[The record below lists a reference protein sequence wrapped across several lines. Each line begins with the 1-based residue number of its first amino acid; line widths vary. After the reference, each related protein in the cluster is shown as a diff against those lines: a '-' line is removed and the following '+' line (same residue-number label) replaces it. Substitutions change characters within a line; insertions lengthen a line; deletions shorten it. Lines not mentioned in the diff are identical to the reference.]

1 MLGVKG
7 VVIVLAA
14 LVFAPAAHAG
24 GPFMQVGAAEDNP
37 KQATLVAA
45 KAKMTLAQ
53 LAGLRTIRLTVLW
66 RPGLEAPAP
75 AEREALENAA
85 GAGRLTG
92 ISTVVSVY
100 PFGSSVTPLTPAA
113 RAEFAAFSAAVVRL
127 GFLDLIVGNE
137 PNLNRFWLPQF
148 AADGSNAAATSFL
161 PLLAETYD
169 AVKAVQPRAR
179 IWGLGLSPRGSDNPA
194 LSRHTHSPTAFI
206 RDLGTVYRASGRT
219 RPIMDGLAIHPYG
232 DNSSQ
237 GPKSSAHPNSTSIG
251 VADYDKLVGLLRE
264 AFDGTAQAGSTLP
277 IIYDEYGVEVQI
289 PAAKEARY
297 NGTEPTTTRPVTPET
312 QARFYR
318 EAIEMAFCQPNV
330 RGIYLFHVE
339 DEEARAAWQ
348 SGLYDLAGD
357 ARPARDVVRTAAEH
371 VRRGIVARCNL
382 QLVPRV
388 GLRRLPDE
396 FAVRLRFSTNLDS
409 TYRVRLLRADGSV
422 AGSASGRVVG
432 GTQKVVRL
440 RKPVSRTGLF
450 RFEVTLRA
458 VANPAPPQP
467 ALSTPFRIT

>member
-1 MLGVKG
+1 L
-7 VVIVLAA
+7 
-14 LVFAPAAHAG
+14 
-24 GPFMQVGAAEDNP
+24 QVGAAEDSP

-45 KAKMTLAQ
+45 KAKMTMAQ
-53 LAGLRTIRLTVLW
+53 LAGLKAVRLTSLW
-66 RPGLEAPAP
+66 RPGLETPPA

-85 GAGRLTG
+85 EAGRLAG
-92 ISTVVSVY
+92 IATVVSVY

-113 RAEFAAFSAAVVRL
+113 RTEFASYAAAVARL
-127 GFLDLIVGNE
+127 GFTQLIIGNE

-148 AADGSNAAATSFL
+148 AADGSNAAATAFL

-169 AVKAVQPRAR
+169 AVKEVQPGAT
-179 IWGLGLSPRGSDNPA
+179 IWGVGLSPRGSDNPA

-237 GPKSSAHPNSTSIG
+237 APKDSAHPNSTSIG
-251 VADYDKLVGLLRE
+251 VADYGKLVALLGQ

-277 IIYDEYGVEVQI
+277 ILYDEYGVEVQI
-289 PAAKEARY
+289 PEAKAARY
-297 NGTEPTTTRPVTPET
+297 TGTEPTTTRPVTPET

-330 RGIYLFHVE
+330 RGIFLFHVE
-339 DEEARAAWQ
+339 DEQERLAWQ
-348 SGLYDLAGD
+348 SGLYDRAGD
-357 ARPARDVVRTAAEH
+357 ARPSRDVVKTASEH
-371 VRRGIVARCNL
+371 VRRGIAAKCNL

-388 GLRRLPDE
+388 GLRRLPDDG
-396 FAVRLRFSTNLDS
+396 AVRLRFSTNLDS
-409 TYRVRLLRADGSV
+409 TYRVRLLRADGTV
-422 AGSASGRVVG
+422 AGSTSGRVVG

-440 RKPVSRTGLF
+440 RKPRPRAGFF

-458 VANPAPPQP
+458 VANPAPPRP
-467 ALSTPFRIT
+467 ALSSPFRVA